1 MQQKEAASVSS
12 LTLCMA
18 YIYIFQV
25 SLNTFTQ
32 TKLLFN
38 VNRTSNIWPLI
49 SFVWF
54 NFRHNWEH
62 KLYAFMSYRLKKF
75 NHTIHVTHSFIC
87 RSFFRSLISSFIHL
101 VSPSFI
107 KSDIQSRITCTNR
120 LNSVCNK
127 IMGWIKARKRGLKA
141 SPVSPGIRNCVSLA
155 GHKRKFPG
163 WFVNESTD
171 IFFSRGQ
178 LKTVILTTVVV
189 SFSSRYLFFV
199 LMQIFVKKY
208 AMVQWAPAVVATLM
222 AVGIRRWT
230 AVVLWWAVAGEI
242 LVKNALW
249 QTQVKWNENR
259 EVSC

>member
-1 MQQKEAASVSS
+1 MHESVELSLQQNNG
-12 LTLCMA
+12 M
-18 YIYIFQV
+18 
-25 SLNTFTQ
+25 N
-32 TKLLFN
+32 
-38 VNRTSNIWPLI
+38 
-49 SFVWF
+49 
-54 NFRHNWEH
+54 
-62 KLYAFMSYRLKKF
+62 KK
-75 NHTIHVTHSFIC
+75 
-87 RSFFRSLISSFIHL
+87 
-101 VSPSFI
+101 
-107 KSDIQSRITCTNR
+107 
-120 LNSVCNK
+120 
-127 IMGWIKARKRGLKA
+127 GRKRGLKA
-141 SPVSPGIRNCVSLA
+141 SRVSRGISNCVSLP

-163 WFVNESTD
+163 WFVNQSTD

-208 AMVQWAPAVVATLM
+208 VMVQWAPAVVAALM

-259 EVSC
+259 EVSCLRHQAISIYF